1 MHKKTFFILALQVVV
16 IGIFVLIAAGS
27 GTDGTA
33 ASSSFKEGVRTG
45 INAYSTAATVSRAI
59 DYASQGY
66 TNIGNYSVSDCPK
79 KCADAGYTHSW
90 RYASNNTGDLVVC
103 YCK

>member
-1 MHKKTFFILALQVVV
+1 MRKKTFFVLALQVVV
-16 IGIFVLIAAGS
+16 IGVFVLIAVGS
-27 GTDGTA
+27 ASQSST
-33 ASSSFKEGVRTG
+33 SSSFKEGVRTG

-79 KCADAGYTHSW
+79 KCTAAGYTHSW
-90 RYASNNTGDLVVC
+90 KYASNNTGDLVVC